1 MVKEFYWEYGV
12 INVKSIEIVEI
23 WKSFSWLWMNV
34 IVCVLYQENGMSL
47 HDNLS
52 FFFFWHS
59 MIIWVW
65 KVNCWNEFEWVCDNR
80 RLSLEV
86 NLYMD
91 EFIIKHDVVM
101 RIK

>member
-52 FFFFWHS
+52 FFFFDTAW
-59 MIIWVW
+59 
-65 KVNCWNEFEWVCDNR
+65 
-80 RLSLEV
+80 
-86 NLYMD
+86 
-91 EFIIKHDVVM
+91 
-101 RIK
+101 

>member
-52 FFFFWHS
+52 LFFFDTAW
-59 MIIWVW
+59 
-65 KVNCWNEFEWVCDNR
+65 
-80 RLSLEV
+80 
-86 NLYMD
+86 
-91 EFIIKHDVVM
+91 
-101 RIK
+101 